1 MTITQMNLEERSSLE
16 IKVMTFNIHH
26 GKGLDL
32 KVDLNRIAEVI
43 EKSNAHIIGLNEVDK
58 HFSKRSYFEDQ
69 ISWLAKQLNMN
80 YAFSPSLSLKPKT
93 MSKVRQYGNA
103 LLSRYPIV
111 AKSSYLFDLI
121 SGVIEGR
128 SLLEAT
134 IQINNQLVLVN
145 VTHLSINPYLH
156 KKQTDFILN
165 RLSSYSY
172 PFIIMGDWNMM
183 PGSRGWRKM
192 TRETQDAWYI
202 AGIGAGHTYPSLH
215 PRVRLD
221 YIFVSHHFQVIKAE
235 IFTKTPNASD
245 HLPLKATLYY
255 H

>member
-26 GKGLDL
+26 GKGMDL
-32 KVDLNRIAEVI
+32 KVDLYRIAEVI

-165 RLSSYSY
+165 RLSNYSY

-245 HLPLKATLYY
+245 HLPLKATLNY